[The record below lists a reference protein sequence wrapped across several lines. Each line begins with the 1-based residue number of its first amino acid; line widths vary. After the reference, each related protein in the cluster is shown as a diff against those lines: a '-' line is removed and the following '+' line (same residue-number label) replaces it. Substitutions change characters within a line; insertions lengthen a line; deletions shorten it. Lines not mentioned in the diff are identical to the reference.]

1 MPHHVIEALERI
13 VKGRKSIKIIRDGDF
28 ISASVMVILREE
40 RGGYSMLFI
49 KRRECLSDLFSGHMA
64 FPGGKMQ
71 KGDGNNLETAIR
83 ETREETGIDLKNNGR
98 ILGEL
103 DDVSP
108 VNPEAN
114 HYVVTPYLAL
124 VEEDTRVKPN
134 EEVAEFVWI
143 PLSDFRNEKT
153 LEIKVIE
160 KYGMKLEDFTF
171 RYQNYVIWGMTAR
184 ILRQFLSLAG
194 NLISGDEL
202 QQSYS

>member
-1 MPHHVIEALERI
+1 MSHYVIEELERI
-13 VKGRKSIKIIRDGDF
+13 VKGRKSIKVSRDGDF
-28 ISASVMVILREE
+28 ISASVVVILREE
-40 RGGYSMLFI
+40 RGEYSMLFI
-49 KRRECLSDLFSGHMA
+49 KRREYVNDLFSGHMA

-71 KGDGNNLETAIR
+71 KGDGSKLETAIR
-83 ETREETGIDLKNNGR
+83 ETLEETGIDLKKNGR

-108 VNPEAN
+108 VNPKAN
-114 HYVVTPYLAL
+114 HYIVTPYLAL
-124 VEEDTRVKPN
+124 VRGDARVKPN

-143 PLSDFRNEKT
+143 PLLDFRNEKL
-153 LEIKVIE
+153 LEIRVIE

-194 NLISGDEL
+194 HLF
-202 QQSYS
+202 

>member
-1 MPHHVIEALERI
+1 MLHYGIEELERI
-13 VKGRKSIKIIRDGDF
+13 IKGRKSVKVSRDGDF

-40 RGGYSMLFI
+40 RGEYSMLFI
-49 KRRECLSDLFSGHMA
+49 KRREYVSDLFSGHMA

-71 KGDGNNLETAIR
+71 KGDGSKLETAIR
-83 ETREETGIDLKNNGR
+83 ETLEETGIDLKKNGR

-103 DDVSP
+103 DEVNP
-108 VNPEAN
+108 VNPKAN
-114 HYVVTPYLAL
+114 HYIVTPYLAL
-124 VEEDTRVKPN
+124 VGEDTRVKPN

-143 PLSDFRNEKT
+143 PLSDFRNEKI

-160 KYGMKLEDFTF
+160 KHGMKLEDFTF

-194 NLISGDEL
+194 HLF
-202 QQSYS
+202 